1 MVSSRLRTVTDPYIA
16 FFARPLAKTGLNPS
30 FFTFMGLGF
39 TLLAADMYASG
50 NLIFA
55 SVALVIASVLDLAD
69 GAIARLNEKVT
80 PFGGFLDSL
89 TDRYSDAIILYGIAV
104 FLGGH
109 FLLIFTVLVGSLL
122 VSYTRARAEM
132 EIEKCDV
139 GIGERAE
146 RLIILLIATVVHAL
160 NIFDVNVIYWAL
172 VILAILTHV
181 TVIQRVFFTY
191 RALKK

>member
-1 MVSSRLRTVTDPYIA
+1 
-16 FFARPLAKTGLNPS
+16 
-30 FFTFMGLGF
+30 MGLGF